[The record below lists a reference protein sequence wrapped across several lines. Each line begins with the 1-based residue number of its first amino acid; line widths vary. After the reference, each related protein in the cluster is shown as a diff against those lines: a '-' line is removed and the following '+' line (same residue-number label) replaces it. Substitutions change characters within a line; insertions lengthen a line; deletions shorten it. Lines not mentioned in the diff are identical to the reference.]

1 MLTWIAIGLC
11 ILQTGIFSEINLA
24 LFSVSRLRLE
34 VEAASG
40 NTDAAKLYALR
51 ADSNFAL
58 AAIMWGNVATNVILT
73 LLSESVLAGLGA
85 FFFQPP

>member
-11 ILQTGIFSEINLA
+11 IPQTGIFSGLNLA